1 MNERFVPVAVDNTR
15 LQSQD
20 DEEGQFLRLVS
31 WQGRYQYSYADAHA
45 RRTDTKHGKNHQ
57 GLYVTTTAGELLGSQ
72 ATRNPDQLLQML
84 RRALVNWDERKT
96 QLAGFEIGELKRRD
110 PEFIWTY
117 PEDGLV
123 LHLGCQDLARQVDS
137 RPPDWQ
143 RDAHNQ
149 DYVWFLGAE
158 MRAIVPADV
167 SVGDVFCMPEVVT
180 QRLIRYHMLDCVR
193 GETPPWPASALRD
206 VELKLKVTDATADKV
221 KIRVSGHALLHEEGD
236 WCVHPP
242 SFSAYRTGEM
252 CCLIRERGFDAEL
265 LGYLCFDRRAQAFSR
280 FDLVAVGTRWGG
292 TTFNVRR
299 EDVAPAAMGI
309 AITLAGRAA
318 RDRTAPH
325 ISHTRKSWQRYFAL

>member
-1 MNERFVPVAVDNTR
+1 MPVAVDNTR

-96 QLAGFEIGELKRRD
+96 QLEGFEIGELKRRD

-123 LHLGCQDLARQVDS
+123 LHLGCQDLARQVDP
-137 RPPDWQ
+137 RPLGWQ

-167 SVGDVFCMPEVVT
+167 SVGDVFFMPEVVT

-193 GETPPWPASALRD
+193 GETPPWPDSALRD
-206 VELKLKVTDATADKV
+206 VELKLRVTDATADRV
-221 KIRVSGHALLHEEGD
+221 KMRVSGHALLHELGD

-242 SFSAYRTGEM
+242 PSSAYRIGEM
-252 CCLIRERGFDAEL
+252 CCLIRERGFDAAL
-265 LGYLCFDRRAQAFSR
+265 LGYLWFDRRAQAFSR

-292 TTFNVRR
+292 TVFNVRR
-299 EDVAPAAMGI
+299 EDVAPAPMGI

>member
-1 MNERFVPVAVDNTR
+1 MPVAVDNTR
-15 LQSQD
+15 LQNQD

-96 QLAGFEIGELKRRD
+96 QLEGFEIGELKRRD

-137 RPPDWQ
+137 RPLDWQ

-158 MRAIVPADV
+158 MRAIVPANV
-167 SVGDVFCMPEVVT
+167 SVGDVFFMPEVVT

-206 VELKLKVTDATADKV
+206 VELKLRVTDATAARV
-221 KIRVSGHALLHEEGD
+221 KMRVSGHALLHELGD

-242 SFSAYRTGEM
+242 SSSAYRIGEM
-252 CCLIRERGFDAEL
+252 CCLIRERGFDAAL

-292 TTFNVRR
+292 TVFNVRR
-299 EDVAPAAMGI
+299 EDVAPEPMGI

>member
-1 MNERFVPVAVDNTR
+1 MPVAVDNTR

-31 WQGRYQYSYADAHA
+31 WQGRYQYPYSDAHA
-45 RRTDTKHGKNHQ
+45 QKKDTEHGKNHQ
-57 GLYVTTTAGELLGSQ
+57 GLYVATTAGELLGSRS
-72 ATRNPDQLLQML
+72 TRNPDQLLQML
-84 RRALVNWDERKT
+84 RQALVKWDERKT
-96 QLAGFEIGELKRRD
+96 QLEAFEIGELKRRD
-110 PEFIWTY
+110 PDFIWTY
-117 PEDGLV
+117 PVDGLV

-158 MRAIVPADV
+158 MQAIVPADAA
-167 SVGDVFCMPEVVT
+167 VGDVFFMPEFVT

-193 GETPPWPASALRD
+193 GETPPWAASALRD
-206 VELKLKVTDATADKV
+206 VELKLRVTDATADRV
-221 KIRVSGHALLHEEGD
+221 KMRVSGHALLHEEGD

-242 SFSAYRTGEM
+242 SSSAYRIGEM
-252 CCLIRERGFDAEL
+252 CCLIRERGFDATL
-265 LGYLCFDRRAQAFSR
+265 LGHLCFDRRAQAFSR

-292 TTFNVRR
+292 TVFNVRR
-299 EDVAPAAMGI
+299 EDVAPAPMGI
-309 AITLAGRAA
+309 AITLAGRTA

>member
-1 MNERFVPVAVDNTR
+1 MPVAVDNTR
-15 LQSQD
+15 LQNQD

-96 QLAGFEIGELKRRD
+96 QLEGFEIGELKRRD

-167 SVGDVFCMPEVVT
+167 SVGDVFFMPEVVT

-206 VELKLKVTDATADKV
+206 VELKLRVTDATADRV
-221 KIRVSGHALLHEEGD
+221 KMRVSGHALLHEEGD

-242 SFSAYRTGEM
+242 SSSAYRIGEM
-252 CCLIRERGFDAEL
+252 CCLIRERGFDAAL

-280 FDLVAVGTRWGG
+280 FDLVGVGTRWGG
-292 TTFNVRR
+292 TVFNVRR
-299 EDVAPAAMGI
+299 EDVAPAPMGI
-309 AITLAGRAA
+309 AITLAGSAA